1 MLMEDVS
8 VIINTLVGLQK
19 IDSAIQAVENE
30 KAGAKAKISDMR
42 ARIQANKLEFEAKKK
57 KLDEARKAR
66 ALIEM
71 DIKGKESD
79 IKKKEEQT
87 ALIKTN
93 EAYKALMDEIGAV
106 RREIKSLEEKAL
118 VLMEEEDSMHKWVKQ
133 QEVALKN
140 EETSINAEIK
150 ALEAGLAEKDRAIAA
165 EKAGRD
171 ERAKGVTKM
180 WYERYEKIKKNK
192 GGLAMAPVQLDNK
205 NNGICG
211 GCKMTV
217 RAQKVIEIKKQKEI
231 FICESC
237 ARIFYI
243 EQAKGDK

>member
-1 MLMEDVS
+1 MEDVS
-8 VIINTLVGLQK
+8 GIINTLVGLQM

-30 KAGAKAKISDMR
+30 KAGSKAKISDMQ
-42 ARIQANKLEFEAKKK
+42 ARIQANKLEFEAKKR

-118 VLMEEEDSMHKWVKQ
+118 VLMEEEDAMHKWVKQ
-133 QEVALKN
+133 QEIALKN
-140 EETSINAEIK
+140 EEISINAEIK
-150 ALEAGLAEKDRAIAA
+150 TLEAGLAEKDRAIAA

-171 ERAKGVTKM
+171 VLAKGVIKI
-180 WYERYEKIKKNK
+180 WYERYEKIRKNK

-237 ARIFYI
+237 ARILYI